1 VPVPYELFLALRYLR
16 FHRGRTFLSV
26 ISVISVAGVT
36 IGTAALVIALALM
49 TGFVEDIRQRIY
61 SGAAH
66 LTITRGETRTFAG
79 VGGLLADVRATPG
92 VAAAGPVL
100 YSPAMLIGENSVEP
114 AFTELHGVEPDAH
127 ARVMLGPEDADPFRA
142 LEEPRE
148 SGLAG
153 MVLGEDLAARLG
165 AFHGDR
171 VRVIVPRLTLT
182 PWGAQPAS
190 QMFEVVGTYRSNDL
204 LGDSRRA
211 YATAGAT
218 GRLLRAD
225 AAASWVEVR
234 LDDVRGLAGM
244 KRRLAEA
251 VGPDWL
257 VLDLIEQN
265 HELIKALN
273 TEKLMLFLAIGLIV
287 VVAASNIVSTLIL
300 MVQDKIKEIGTLSA
314 MGAEPRG
321 IARVFVLQGL
331 IIGLAGTAAGLVLGT
346 VVALAMDR
354 WELWKLNPEVYY
366 ISYLPFE
373 PRVLDLVVVGLAAIV
388 ISLLATVYPAWKA
401 ARLDPVE
408 AVRYE

>member
-1 VPVPYELFLALRYLR
+1 LPYELFLALRYLR

-61 SGAAH
+61 GGAAH
-66 LTITRGETRTFAG
+66 LTITRDDARSFSGVDDLLDET
-79 VGGLLADVRATPG
+79 RATPG
-92 VAAAGPVL
+92 VSAAGPVL
-100 YSPAMLIGENSVEP
+100 FSPAMLVGETSVEP
-114 AFTELHGVEPDAH
+114 AFTELHGIEPEAH
-127 ARVMLGPEDADPFRA
+127 ARVMLGRGQPNPFA
-142 LEEPRE
+142 ELAQPRE
-148 SGLAG
+148 SGLAS

-165 AFHGDR
+165 AHAGDR
-171 VRVIVPRLTLT
+171 VRVIVPRLTLA

-190 QMFEVVGTYRSNDL
+190 QVFEVVGTYRSNDL

-211 YATAGAT
+211 YADLAPAR
-218 GRLLRAD
+218 RLLRAD

-234 LDDVRGLAGM
+234 LDDVRELQAM
-244 KRRLAEA
+244 KQRLASR

-257 VLDLIEQN
+257 VIDLIEQN
-265 HELIKALN
+265 HDLIKALN

-314 MGAEPRG
+314 MGAEPNG

-331 IIGLAGTAAGLVLGT
+331 IIGLSGTAAGLVLGT
-346 VVALAMDR
+346 AVAVAMDR
-354 WELWKLNPEVYY
+354 WELWKLDPDVYY

-373 PRVLDLVVVGLAAIV
+373 PRPVDLLFVGVAAIA